1 MSDATPNK
9 PSKRPFYLALIVSLA
24 LVLVYWFGLPISFG
38 YDPNEE
44 RCLPDV
50 HLSLLV
56 HHAPSET
63 HDGDM
68 LFFDKPQGILEYVR
82 EEYVMKVVAGVPGDR
97 ISISKDEVKING
109 KTVVTGFPL
118 AVPYYHHPAQF
129 YEKDEVIPK
138 GKLFMI
144 GTNPLSDDSRY
155 WGYLDMSYVRGTGYR
170 IF

>member
-1 MSDATPNK
+1 MKNTSTIK
-9 PSKRPFYLALIVSLA
+9 PSKKPFYLALIAGLSLT
-24 LVLVYWFGLPISFG
+24 LIYWFGLPFSFG
-38 YDPNEE
+38 YDPNED

-50 HLSLLV
+50 HLSLLI
-56 HHAPSET
+56 HHAPSEI

-68 LFFDKPQGILEYVR
+68 LFFARPQGILGYVR

-97 ISISKDEVKING
+97 IVIKDGDVKING
-109 KTVVTGFPL
+109 KLAVKGFAL

-155 WGYLDMSYVRGTGYR
+155 WGYLDVGYVRGNGYK